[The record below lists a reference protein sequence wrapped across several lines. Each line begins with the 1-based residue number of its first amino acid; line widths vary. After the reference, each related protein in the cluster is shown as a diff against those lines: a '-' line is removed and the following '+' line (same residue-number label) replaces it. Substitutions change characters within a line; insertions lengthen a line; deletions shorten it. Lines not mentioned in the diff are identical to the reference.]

1 MPESF
6 LNALLPFKFGSLSTP
21 PPGPLS
27 FSLHLCVLF
36 MLSLIPVWSN
46 LSHFFLSLLFIILG
60 RHSYTASFTLVQTNT
75 VTLLI
80 PSSCVLSLIHLF
92 SLSLPLIS
100 HTFESFLSPCVYS
113 SLIHLSLSLSL
124 PLKAH
129 VSQSLSFPL
138 HLLSLIPLTSTLSHI
153 HSLYHPLR

>member
-1 MPESF
+1 MLYCHSS
-6 LNALLPFKFGSLSTP
+6 LVLSLPP

-27 FSLHLCVLF
+27 FSLQLCVLF

-80 PSSCVLSLIHLF
+80 PPSCVLSLIHLF
-92 SLSLPLIS
+92 SLSLLFPIRSNLSYPL
-100 HTFESFLSPCVYS
+100 VYI
-113 SLIHLSLSLSL
+113 LLLFLSLSL
-124 PLKAH
+124 PLIAH
-129 VSQSLSFPL
+129 MSQSLSFPL
-138 HLLSLIPLTSTLSHI
+138 HLLSLSYSFSLS
-153 HSLYHPLR
+153 PT

>member
-21 PPGPLS
+21 PLS

-80 PSSCVLSLIHLF
+80 PPSCVLSLIHLF
-92 SLSLPLIS
+92 SLSLLFPIRSNLSYPLVYILLLFIS
-100 HTFESFLSPCVYS
+100 P
-113 SLIHLSLSLSL
+113 SLSLCL
-124 PLKAH
+124 LKLMCPN
-129 VSQSLSFPL
+129 LSHSPYIY
-138 HLLSLIPLTSTLSHI
+138 SLSHI